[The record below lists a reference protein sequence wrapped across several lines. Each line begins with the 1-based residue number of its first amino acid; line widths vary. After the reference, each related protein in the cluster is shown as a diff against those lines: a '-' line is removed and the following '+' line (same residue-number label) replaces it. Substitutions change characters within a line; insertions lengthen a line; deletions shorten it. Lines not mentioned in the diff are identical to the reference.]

1 MFLSIYSLFEIMSLE
16 PVKFDDYKVGDS
28 AKFTKTITE
37 EDVMKFAEVTGDF
50 NPIHVDPE
58 FAAKTPFKGTIAHGL
73 LSVGFLSQMMMYW
86 MPHNWIWCGKLTVAF
101 LKPLRPGDKVVVKGE
116 VKDIKG
122 EKIFCDVTCQK
133 KDGTKLVQGVAEI
146 EL

>member
-1 MFLSIYSLFEIMSLE
+1 MVINKGDRLPERSYEITHDKI
-16 PVKFDDYKVGDS
+16 VAY
-28 AKFTKTITE
+28 
-37 EDVMKFAEVTGDF
+37 AEATGDF

-73 LSVGFLSQMMMYW
+73 LSVAFLSQMMMCW
-86 MPHNWIWCGKLTVAF
+86 MPHNWTRSGKLTVAF

-116 VKDIKG
+116 VKDIKNDRV
-122 EKIFCDVTCQK
+122 ICDVTCQK

-146 EL
+146 TV